1 MNITARTLWRALWR
15 PVGSLAVVALILWL
29 VPLGEFRAV
38 LARIDPLLATLALA
52 LVLPMAAAKAAVF
65 WLAAT
70 VQGLVFSFR
79 QMLAIQLA
87 SAFYTLVVPGQLGG
101 TVSRWYKLQKPGRQP
116 VEAAAVMLMARLL
129 ETGTACLIGLA
140 LAMADPVARALG
152 VVPVLTFVFLAIGG
166 GGLLLVTPVGRRL
179 GRALADRLPRH
190 RWLEGVH
197 RALPRL
203 RDAAQRMRRMRPGAI
218 LRIVACSVLW
228 NGLALLSMV
237 LAAMAVGAEVS
248 WVTLGW
254 LRSLLAIILLLPLG
268 WGGLGVREAST
279 AALLAPYGVAP
290 AMAVAI
296 GAIVS
301 LRNILEA
308 VLGAGVELAALWRK
322 GRPSRVAPAPLES
335 APLDGA
341 RLAR

>member
-1 MNITARTLWRALWR
+1 MSAQAGRTLWR
-15 PVGSLAVVALILWL
+15 PVGSLAVIALIIWL

-38 LARIDPLLATLALA
+38 LARIDPVLATLALA

-65 WLAAT
+65 WLAAR
-70 VQGLVFSFR
+70 VQHLVFSFR

-87 SAFYTLVVPGQLGG
+87 SAFYTLVVPGQIGG

-140 LAMADPVARALG
+140 LAMADPVARSLG
-152 VVPVLTFVFLAIGG
+152 VVPVLAAVFLAVGG
-166 GGLLLVTPVGRRL
+166 GGLLLVTAFGRRL
-179 GRALADRLPRH
+179 GRIVAARLPRH
-190 RWLEGVH
+190 RWLARLH
-197 RALPRL
+197 DALPRL
-203 RDAAQRMRRMRPGAI
+203 REAAWRMRRMRPAAFV
-218 LRIVACSVLW
+218 LIVACSVLW
-228 NGLALLSMV
+228 NALALLSLV

-254 LRSLLAIILLLPLG
+254 MRALLAIILLLPIG

-279 AALLAPYGVAP
+279 AALLAPYGIAP
-290 AMAVAI
+290 ALAVAI
-296 GAIVS
+296 GALVS

-322 GRPSRVAPAPLES
+322 RHPLPPGE
-335 APLDGA
+335 AALDA
-341 RLAR
+341 TRLAR